1 MHTDVTYCILFL
13 GFRSQICLARV
24 IDCDEPIRNRSL
36 QYIKSGPNPKESSW
50 TLGNMHQ
57 EHLQGKKEKIK
68 TRKYFHNPTS
78 SIAAHEAK
86 KTWDGCLSPK
96 KYPPATRVK
105 AL

>member
-57 EHLQGKKEKIK
+57 EHLQGEKETILKHANTFTIQ
-68 TRKYFHNPTS
+68 
-78 SIAAHEAK
+78 
-86 KTWDGCLSPK
+86 
-96 KYPPATRVK
+96 PALLLPMRQKRHGMV
-105 AL
+105 A